1 LLLPAFI
8 YKAVIFMNKKGSY
21 EMTPED

>member
-21 EMTPED
+21 EMTPEN